1 MKWYVVHTYASHEFR
16 IKELIEKGIKGTD
29 LEGKI
34 GRILVPT
41 QETFIIRDGK
51 KVPRQRK
58 IFNSYIIIEVELT
71 PDVKKHILDIPGVTN
86 FLGAAKSPHS
96 LSAIEVDKLLGI
108 SDRDKTSVKNY
119 RFIPGDMV
127 KITAGPFTDFEGS
140 IEHIDEEAKKIT
152 VKVTVFGRIT
162 PIEVNLD
169 QIEII

>member
-1 MKWYVVHTYASHEFR
+1 MKWYVVHTYASHEFK
-16 IKELIEKGIKGTD
+16 IKEFIEKGNKDAD
-29 LEGKI
+29 LEDKI

-51 KVPRQRK
+51 KIPRQKK
-58 IFNSYIIIEVELT
+58 IFNSYIIIEAELT
-71 PDVKKHILDIPGVTN
+71 PEVRKYVLDIPGVTN
-86 FLGAAKSPHS
+86 FLG
-96 LSAIEVDKLLGI
+96 VDKTPQPLSEVEVNNLLGI
-108 SDRDKTSVKNY
+108 NDRDKNSLKSYN
-119 RFIPGDMV
+119 FIPGDAV